1 LECSVLIAVTAYGN
15 RERMTNMDIDRWI
28 QLKES
33 LKGRFEIEEEGTED
47 LMMNT
52 SDGPMKHGTVEFLV
66 MQTPVGR
73 VKLACEI
80 KPLVLDKKYVS
91 SHRAGQNARTEYE
104 FSESEKTYKL
114 KAYKW
119 NDIDESWDEIDAEH
133 FA

>member
-1 LECSVLIAVTAYGN
+1 
-15 RERMTNMDIDRWI
+15 MDIDRWT

-33 LKGRFEIEEEGTED
+33 LKGKFEIEEEGSED

-52 SDGPMKHGTVEFLV
+52 SDGPVKHGTAEFLV

-73 VKLACEI
+73 VKLACQK
-80 KPLVLDKKYVS
+80 KPLVLDKKQVY
-91 SHRAGQNARTEYE
+91 SHRAGQSARTEYE
-104 FSESEKTYKL
+104 FSETESTYKL

-119 NDIDESWDEIDAEH
+119 NDLEEAWDEIDAEH